1 MPSMD
6 VVFTQI
12 LVILLY
18 VVIGF
23 AAGKFGLIN
32 PEQRK
37 YLTRICTDLILP
49 FTILSATSQTVSR
62 QDLAGLALITVL
74 ILLIFAVTT
83 LIAQRIQTA
92 RGTEE
97 GIKVTTTSLLTY
109 PNCTFLGLPLCRA
122 LFGEVAVLYNAT
134 AMIAFNVLFFTVQ
147 SSLFTGKKGSLKNL
161 MTLPMG
167 ATVIMVLMLAA
178 GWRFPDSVQTVVSST
193 GAMIS
198 PMTLIIIGVM
208 MSEHRLSAIL
218 TERRSYLVTL
228 IRNLVIPLLCMVILR
243 LLPME
248 PAARVCVLVYL
259 SCPCATLT
267 SIFAIQTGR
276 EPEFAAR
283 SVLMSTLFFAAT
295 LPLIIFLGTRFLA

>member
-1 MPSMD
+1 
-6 VVFTQI
+6 
-12 LVILLY
+12 
-18 VVIGF
+18 
-23 AAGKFGLIN
+23 
-32 PEQRK
+32 
-37 YLTRICTDLILP
+37 
-49 FTILSATSQTVSR
+49 
-62 QDLAGLALITVL
+62 
-74 ILLIFAVTT
+74 
-83 LIAQRIQTA
+83 
-92 RGTEE
+92 
-97 GIKVTTTSLLTY
+97 
-109 PNCTFLGLPLCRA
+109 
-122 LFGEVAVLYNAT
+122 
-134 AMIAFNVLFFTVQ
+134 
-147 SSLFTGKKGSLKNL
+147 
-161 MTLPMG
+161 
-167 ATVIMVLMLAA
+167 MVLMLAA